1 MLQRA
6 LLASVACIVVYA
18 ACGAP
23 ENGGLFQPFDPDRAG
38 AAGAAGSG
46 SAQPA
51 QEPISAAMGSDASV
65 SEGQGGALGFAGA
78 ANVGAAGSSTSGAL
92 DAGPSDAGDAGPSRD
107 AAPEDNCADNVER
120 CDGLDN
126 NCDGR
131 IDEGAACA
139 GTCAGFAL
147 EQHGYMFCSDSVV
160 RDIAA
165 DRCEAQG
172 LRLAWIETPEENA
185 FLVDRIQAADVPASD
200 SEELLSYIGGSD
212 SGNEG
217 NWIWRGR
224 GAIPNGFQ
232 FWQGESADSGG
243 RAVGGAYANWAP
255 TEPNNTDDDENCAV
269 ISVLGANNR
278 QPGDWDDRDCDT
290 ALPFVCE
297 VP

>member
-6 LLASVACIVVYA
+6 MLASVACLVLYA

-23 ENGGLFQPFDPDRAG
+23 ENGGLFQPFDPDPAAG
-38 AAGAAGSG
+38 AGAAGSG

-51 QEPISAAMGSDASV
+51 QEPISAPIGGDASV
-65 SEGQGGALGFAGA
+65 SEGQGGAFGFAGA
-78 ANVGAAGSSTSGAL
+78 ANVGAAGSGVISVV
-92 DAGPSDAGDAGPSRD
+92 DAGSSDAGDAAPSLD

-120 CDGLDN
+120 CDGIDN
-126 NCDGR
+126 NCDGQ

-139 GTCAGFAL
+139 RPCAGFAL
-147 EQHGYMFCSDSVV
+147 EGHGYMFCSDSVV
-160 RDIAA
+160 RDVAA

-172 LRLAWIETPEENA
+172 MRLAWIETPEENA
-185 FLVDRIQAADVPASD
+185 FLVERIESADVPASASD
-200 SEELLSYIGGSD
+200 ELLTYIGGSD
-212 SGNEG
+212 SANEG

-243 RAVGGAYANWAP
+243 RTVGGAYANWAP
-255 TEPNNTDDDENCAV
+255 TEPNNTDDDENCTV

-278 QPGDWDDRDCDT
+278 QPGNWDDRDCDT

>member
-23 ENGGLFQPFDPDRAG
+23 ENGGLFQPFDPDRVATAG
-38 AAGAAGSG
+38 AGGSG
-46 SAQPA
+46 GTSSL
-51 QEPISAAMGSDASV
+51 EPISAPIGSDASV
-65 SEGQGGALGFAGA
+65 SEGQGGAFGFAGA
-78 ANVGAAGSSTSGAL
+78 ANVGAAGSSMSSVL
-92 DAGPSDAGDAGPSRD
+92 DAGPSDAGDAGRGRD
-107 AAPEDNCADNVER
+107 AAPEDSCADNAER
-120 CDGLDN
+120 CDGIDN

-131 IDEGAACA
+131 IDEGGACA

-147 EQHGYMFCSDSVV
+147 EEHGYMFCSDSVV
-160 RDIAA
+160 RDVAA

-172 LRLAWIETPEENA
+172 MRLAWIETPEENA
-185 FLVDRIQAADVPASD
+185 FLVTSIEAADVPTAA
-200 SEELLSYIGGSD
+200 SEELLTYIGGSD

-217 NWIWRGR
+217 DWIWRGR

-232 FWQGESADSGG
+232 FWQGEAADSGG

-278 QPGDWDDRDCDT
+278 QPGNWDDRDCDT

-297 VP
+297 AP